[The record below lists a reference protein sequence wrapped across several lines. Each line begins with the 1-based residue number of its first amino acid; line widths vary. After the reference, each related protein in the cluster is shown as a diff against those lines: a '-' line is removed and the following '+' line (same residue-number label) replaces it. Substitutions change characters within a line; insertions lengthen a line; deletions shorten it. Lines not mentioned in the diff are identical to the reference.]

1 MFLFGGIDMT
11 RSLTLVLLVALF
23 FVLQQL
29 HQFGQTLTVRTHATM
44 EPVFEQVKPV
54 KLSKKELDC
63 LARNVFYEAGT
74 EEPVG
79 KIAVAQTT
87 LNRVKTGYWGHNIC
101 DVVYAPKQFSWTGD
115 SRAYEEPKGHLWT
128 ETKLAVSSVIDNG
141 LRIKQLKTAL
151 FYHADYVDPKWKD
164 NDKRVAQ
171 YGTHIFYS
179 GGKDSWLAVNL

>member
-1 MFLFGGIDMT
+1 M
-11 RSLTLVLLVALF
+11 SLVLLVALY
-23 FVLQQL
+23 FVLQQA
-29 HQFGQTLTVRTHATM
+29 HQFSQTLTIQTHASI
-44 EPVFEQVKPV
+44 EPLFEQVKPI

-87 LNRVKTGYWGHNIC
+87 LNRVKTGYWGHSIC
-101 DVVYAPKQFSWTGD
+101 DVVYAPKQFSWTDD
-115 SRAYEEPKGHLWT
+115 SRANEEPSGKLWF
-128 ETKLAVSSVIDNG
+128 ETKLIVSSVIDNG

-151 FYHADYVDPKWKD
+151 FYHADYVDPNWKD
-164 NDKRVAQ
+164 NSKRVAQ

>member
-1 MFLFGGIDMT
+1 MT
-11 RSLTLVLLVALF
+11 RSMSLVLLVAVY
-23 FVLQQL
+23 FVLQQA
-29 HQFGQTLTVRTHATM
+29 HQISQTLNIQTRATM
-44 EPVFEQVKPV
+44 EPVFEQVRPV
-54 KLSKKELDC
+54 KLSRKELDC
-63 LARNVFYEAGT
+63 LDRNVFYEAGT

-101 DVVYAPKQFSWTGD
+101 DVVYAPKQFSWTRD
-115 SRAYEEPKGHLWT
+115 ERAYTEPKGQLWV

-151 FYHADYVDPKWKD
+151 FYHADYVVPKWKD
-164 NDKRVAQ
+164 NDKRIAQ
-171 YGTHIFYS
+171 YGTHIYYS